1 MQFARR
7 ASLIV
12 VLLLFASVGTAF
24 AGCAWVLWVLRPD
37 QAADYDIA
45 ATYVKL
51 KECVAKLDETERI
64 FRAPTTTISRD
75 ASTVLNVMFREHDGS
90 FESGIRWLCAPDT
103 VDPRGAK
110 R

>member
-1 MQFARR
+1 M
-7 ASLIV
+7 V
-12 VLLLFASVGTAF
+12 VLLLFASASTAF

-45 ATYVKL
+45 ATYVKF
-51 KECVAKLDETERI
+51 KECVAKLDETERA

-75 ASTVLNVMFREHDGS
+75 ASTVLHVMFREHDGA
-90 FESGIRWLCAPDT
+90 FESEIRWLCAPDT
-103 VDPRGAK
+103 VDPRGPK